1 MGFGSLASY
10 KRWAFPIQPSAPKQ
24 PLRHPT
30 ALTGRE
36 ALFESGRSTH
46 HLVLEG
52 GEVYRDAP
60 KAYTYSSGATQS
72 TRSSK
77 IHDVELYRGS
87 YNSSSPI
94 NTMEDSPA
102 CVESLRRSSSH
113 IQFSLLMENLGEIE
127 DILAGGD
134 AVRLERDIM
143 LHIGKLGALKLF
155 RACLSRTLMAPT
167 SINSDFLLTENFRG
181 YSSSFPLSRQEAP
194 TIVRSGRS
202 EERRLRR
209 MRASSKR
216 SEKVKDPKVSAFTR
230 WGGLEGPSESR
241 SRPFIARKE
250 AQMAKGVKEIADLDN
265 VRLKLEGEI
274 GHSAS
279 YARWAKA
286 AGIDQKTLQRRLQFG
301 WYCRDKLIKSTNSL
315 VMYLAR
321 NYRGKGI
328 AFDDLL
334 QAGNIGVLKGA
345 ERFDNTRGY
354 RFSTYVQYWIR
365 KSMLALLAHHS
376 KPIQIPVTVE
386 RSIKRIQT
394 ARRTFYDGEGRY
406 PEDDEMA
413 ELTGLSLA
421 NVRVA
426 RRCSRVAASLD
437 KEIVDGWRLKFME
450 VTPDASIKSP
460 DAIIGRQHMNND
472 IMELLESLETR
483 ERQVILLRYGLIDGR
498 CKSFGEIAK
507 LSCVTKEWI
516 RKIERTALSKICK
529 DDIRRELKCYLNY
542 RD

>member
-334 QAGNIGVLKGA
+334 Q
-345 ERFDNTRGY
+345 
-354 RFSTYVQYWIR
+354 
-365 KSMLALLAHHS
+365 
-376 KPIQIPVTVE
+376 VTVE